1 MGCVLAIEPVHH
13 ENLSDSN
20 TFVLINMHGSSGY
33 KSCKRSRT
41 VVNFL
46 GENQQLEYTP
56 SMKFTWR
63 IENFSTLKTKKLY
76 SKIFTVGG
84 YKWRILVFPKGN
96 NVDYLSIYLDVADS
110 ATLPHGWSRYA
121 EFSLSVVNQIL
132 PKCSIQKDTKHQFN
146 ARESDWGFT
155 SFIPL
160 SDLSNPRRSYIV
172 NDTVIIEAEVVTGTV
187 AATPVASE
195 DRAGLKKSAK
205 KPAASKKVSPLT
217 SPLIE
222 TASQTETGQQIE
234 DEEEE
239 YKQEAKL
246 EEEEDKKE
254 EPEEEA
260 TDSTPSNRSS
270 LPPQP
275 KVKCKM
281 LPLRLVE
288 RSFRINRPNKLI
300 DLTQDSIG
308 ESTSIATETQLTPE
322 KTLNHEIEARLA
334 ELRNLIP
341 EKKSTVDVL
350 TSTKSILLEELDVEG
365 KQIMAEKKQAADVA
379 EAAKLAAEDA
389 QQMKKTTATFAF
401 PKLPQTFH
409 LNSTPTIPPVKFRGL
424 SSALVLLPV
433 PASSSSPQSTV
444 NFSVSGIDSPFPDRQ
459 VAVPPSMTMMAT
471 PPLDQEDEEMLV
483 PHSDLVEGP
492 QPMEVSQVE
501 PASTVENQQVEDPPS
516 MRFTWAIENFSR
528 LNTKKHYSD
537 IFIVGGY
544 KWRIL
549 IFPKGNNVDHLSMY
563 LDVADSATLQYG
575 WIRYAQFSLAVVN
588 QIHPKYSIRKDTQH
602 QFNARESDWGF
613 TSFMLL
619 NDLYDPSRGYLVND
633 VVIVEAEVA
642 VRKIQ
647 DYWSYDS
654 KKETGYVGLKNQ
666 GATCY
671 MNSLLQTLYHIPYFR
686 KAVYHMPTTENDMPT
701 GSIPL
706 ALQSL
711 FYKLQYNDTSVATK
725 ELTKS
730 FGWDTY
736 DSFMQHDVQE
746 LNRVLSEKLED
757 KMKGTVVEGTIQQL
771 FEGHHMNYIECIN
784 VDYKS
789 TRKESFYDLQL
800 DVKGCR
806 DVYASFD
813 KYVEVERLEGDNK
826 YHAEEHGLQDAK
838 KGVLFIDFP
847 PVLQLQ
853 LKRFEYDFMRD
864 TMVKIND
871 RYEFPLQL
879 DLDRENGKYLSPEA
893 DRSVRNLYTLHSV
906 LVHSGGVHGGH
917 YYAFIRP
924 TLSDQWYKFDDERVT
939 KEDMKRA
946 LEEQYGGEEELPQT
960 NPGLN
965 NTPFKFTKYS
975 NAYMLVY
982 IRESDKDKII
992 CNVDEKDIA
1001 EHLRIRLKKEQ
1012 EEKEDK
1018 RRYKAQAHL
1027 FTIIKVARDEDL
1039 AEQIGKDIY
1048 FDLVDH
1054 DKVRSFRVQKQTAF
1068 HAFKEEVAKEFG
1080 IPVQY
1085 QRFWIWAKRQ
1095 NHTYRPNRPLTAQE
1109 EAQSVGQLREMSNK
1123 THNAELKLFLE
1134 VERGPDLHPIPL
1146 PEKTREHILLF
1157 FKLYNPEKG
1166 ELRYVG
1172 RLLVKSSGK
1181 PIEYIM
1187 KLNQMAGFAPDEEL
1201 DLYEEI
1207 KFEPCVMCEHLDR
1220 RTSFRLSQIEDGDII
1235 CFQKS
1240 HPLESEEEC
1249 QYPDVPSF
1257 LEYVHNRQV
1266 VRFRTLE
1273 RPKEDEFS
1281 LELSKIHNYDEV
1293 VEKVAQK
1300 IGLDDPSKIR
1310 LTSHNCYSQQP
1321 KPQPIKYRG
1330 VEHLS
1335 EMLVH
1340 YNQTTDILYYEVLD
1354 IPLPELQGLK
1364 NLKVAFHHATKDEV
1378 VIHNIRLPKQS
1389 TVGDV
1394 INELKAK
1401 VELSHPTAELRL
1413 LEVFYHKIYKIFPPT
1428 EKIENI
1434 NDQYWT
1440 LRAEEIPEEEKNLSP
1455 HDRLIHVYHFT
1466 RETAQNQMQVQNFGE
1481 PFFLVIH
1488 EGETI
1493 AEVKVRIQKKLQVPD
1508 EEFAKW
1514 KFAFLSLGRPEY
1526 LQDSDTVFNRFQ
1538 RRDVYGAW
1546 EQYLGLEHADNTPK
1560 RSYVNQNR
1568 HTFERPALE
1577 AAKERLF
1584 TVDTP
1589 CMSVYCLCM
1598 LIASAFRKAPLDLRG
1613 CWLSIYNSSVI

>member
-1 MGCVLAIEPVHH
+1 
-13 ENLSDSN
+13 
-20 TFVLINMHGSSGY
+20 
-33 KSCKRSRT
+33 
-41 VVNFL
+41 
-46 GENQQLEYTP
+46 
-56 SMKFTWR
+56 
-63 IENFSTLKTKKLY
+63 
-76 SKIFTVGG
+76 
-84 YKWRILVFPKGN
+84 
-96 NVDYLSIYLDVADS
+96 
-110 ATLPHGWSRYA
+110 
-121 EFSLSVVNQIL
+121 
-132 PKCSIQKDTKHQFN
+132 
-146 ARESDWGFT
+146 
-155 SFIPL
+155 
-160 SDLSNPRRSYIV
+160 
-172 NDTVIIEAEVVTGTV
+172 
-187 AATPVASE
+187 
-195 DRAGLKKSAK
+195 
-205 KPAASKKVSPLT
+205 
-217 SPLIE
+217 
-222 TASQTETGQQIE
+222 
-234 DEEEE
+234 
-239 YKQEAKL
+239 
-246 EEEEDKKE
+246 
-254 EPEEEA
+254 
-260 TDSTPSNRSS
+260 
-270 LPPQP
+270 
-275 KVKCKM
+275 
-281 LPLRLVE
+281 
-288 RSFRINRPNKLI
+288 
-300 DLTQDSIG
+300 
-308 ESTSIATETQLTPE
+308 
-322 KTLNHEIEARLA
+322 
-334 ELRNLIP
+334 
-341 EKKSTVDVL
+341 
-350 TSTKSILLEELDVEG
+350 
-365 KQIMAEKKQAADVA
+365 
-379 EAAKLAAEDA
+379 
-389 QQMKKTTATFAF
+389 
-401 PKLPQTFH
+401 
-409 LNSTPTIPPVKFRGL
+409 
-424 SSALVLLPV
+424 
-433 PASSSSPQSTV
+433 
-444 NFSVSGIDSPFPDRQ
+444 
-459 VAVPPSMTMMAT
+459 MTMMT
-471 PPLDQEDEEMLV
+471 PPPLDQEDEEMLV

-501 PASTVENQQVEDPPS
+501 PASTVENQPVEDPPS
-516 MRFTWAIENFSR
+516 MKFAWTIENFSR
-528 LNTKKHYSD
+528 LNAKKHYSD
-537 IFIVGGY
+537 IFIIGSY

-563 LDVADSATLQYG
+563 LDVADSATLPYG
-575 WIRYAQFSLAVVN
+575 WSRYAQFSLAVVN
-588 QIHPKYSIRKDTQH
+588 QIHSKYSIRKDTQH

-613 TSFMLL
+613 TSFMPLSE
-619 NDLYDPSRGYLVND
+619 LYDPSRGYLVND
-633 VVIVEAEVA
+633 TVFVEAEVA
-642 VRKIQ
+642 VRKVL

-746 LNRVLSEKLED
+746 LNRVLCEKLED

-893 DRSVRNLYTLHSV
+893 DRSVRNLYTLHGV

-924 TLSDQWYKFDDERVT
+924 TLSDQWFKFDDERVT

-960 NPGLN
+960 NPGFN
-965 NTPFKFTKYS
+965 NAPFKFTKYS

-1027 FTIIKVARDEDL
+1027 YTIIKVARDEDL
-1039 AEQIGKDIY
+1039 KEQIGRDIY

-1054 DKVRSFRVQKQTAF
+1054 DKVRSFRIQKQTQF
-1068 HAFKEEVAKEFG
+1068 SLFKEEVAKEFG
-1080 IPVQY
+1080 IPVQL

-1109 EAQSVGQLREMSNK
+1109 EVQSVGQLREVSNK
-1123 THNAELKLFLE
+1123 AHNAELKLFLE
-1134 VERGPDLHPIPL
+1134 IELGLDFRPIAP
-1146 PEKTREHILLF
+1146 PEKTKEDILLF
-1157 FKLYNPEKG
+1157 FKLYDPEKG

-1172 RLLVKSSGK
+1172 RLFVKGSGK
-1181 PIEYIM
+1181 PMEILA
-1187 KLNQMAGFAPDEEL
+1187 KLKQMAGIAPDEEIE
-1201 DLYEEI
+1201 LYEEI
-1207 KFEPCVMCEHLDR
+1207 KFEPCVMCEHLDK
-1220 RTSFRLSQIEDGDII
+1220 RTSFRLSQLEDGDII

-1240 HPLESEEEC
+1240 APFEGEEDC
-1249 QYPDVPSF
+1249 RYPDVPSF
-1257 LEYVHNRQV
+1257 LEYVHNRQIV
-1266 VRFRTLE
+1266 HFRSLE
-1273 RPKEDEFS
+1273 KPKEDDFC
-1281 LELSKIHNYDEV
+1281 LELSKLHTYDDV
-1293 VEKVAQK
+1293 VERVARQ
-1300 IGLDDPSKIR
+1300 IGLDDSSKIR

-1335 EMLVH
+1335 DMLVH
-1340 YNQTTDILYYEVLD
+1340 YNQTSDILYYEVLD

-1394 INELKAK
+1394 INELKTK
-1401 VELSHPTAELRL
+1401 VELSHPNAELRL
-1413 LEVFYHKIYKIFPPT
+1413 LEVFYHKIYKIFPPN

-1440 LRAEEIPEEEKNLSP
+1440 LRAEEIPEEEKNLGP
-1455 HDRLIHVYHFT
+1455 RDRLIHVYHFT
-1466 RETAQNQMQVQNFGE
+1466 KETTQNQMQVQNFGE

-1488 EGETI
+1488 EGETL
-1493 AEVKVRIQKKLQVPD
+1493 AEVKARIQKKLQVSD

-1526 LQDSDTVFNRFQ
+1526 LQDSDIVFTRFQ

-1546 EQYLGLEHADNTPK
+1546 EQYLGLEHSDNTPK
-1560 RSYVNQNR
+1560 RSYAVNQNR
-1568 HTFERPALE
+1568 HTFEKPV
-1577 AAKERLF
+1577 K
-1584 TVDTP
+1584 
-1589 CMSVYCLCM
+1589 
-1598 LIASAFRKAPLDLRG
+1598 
-1613 CWLSIYNSSVI
+1613 IYN

>member
-1 MGCVLAIEPVHH
+1 
-13 ENLSDSN
+13 
-20 TFVLINMHGSSGY
+20 
-33 KSCKRSRT
+33 
-41 VVNFL
+41 
-46 GENQQLEYTP
+46 
-56 SMKFTWR
+56 
-63 IENFSTLKTKKLY
+63 
-76 SKIFTVGG
+76 
-84 YKWRILVFPKGN
+84 
-96 NVDYLSIYLDVADS
+96 
-110 ATLPHGWSRYA
+110 
-121 EFSLSVVNQIL
+121 
-132 PKCSIQKDTKHQFN
+132 
-146 ARESDWGFT
+146 
-155 SFIPL
+155 
-160 SDLSNPRRSYIV
+160 
-172 NDTVIIEAEVVTGTV
+172 
-187 AATPVASE
+187 
-195 DRAGLKKSAK
+195 
-205 KPAASKKVSPLT
+205 
-217 SPLIE
+217 
-222 TASQTETGQQIE
+222 
-234 DEEEE
+234 
-239 YKQEAKL
+239 
-246 EEEEDKKE
+246 
-254 EPEEEA
+254 
-260 TDSTPSNRSS
+260 
-270 LPPQP
+270 
-275 KVKCKM
+275 
-281 LPLRLVE
+281 
-288 RSFRINRPNKLI
+288 
-300 DLTQDSIG
+300 
-308 ESTSIATETQLTPE
+308 
-322 KTLNHEIEARLA
+322 
-334 ELRNLIP
+334 
-341 EKKSTVDVL
+341 
-350 TSTKSILLEELDVEG
+350 
-365 KQIMAEKKQAADVA
+365 
-379 EAAKLAAEDA
+379 
-389 QQMKKTTATFAF
+389 
-401 PKLPQTFH
+401 
-409 LNSTPTIPPVKFRGL
+409 
-424 SSALVLLPV
+424 
-433 PASSSSPQSTV
+433 
-444 NFSVSGIDSPFPDRQ
+444 
-459 VAVPPSMTMMAT
+459 MTMMT
-471 PPLDQEDEEMLV
+471 PSPLDQEDEEMLV

-492 QPMEVSQVE
+492 QPMEVVAQVE
-501 PASTVENQQVEDPPS
+501 QTSTVENQPVEDPPS
-516 MRFTWAIENFSR
+516 MKFTWTIENFTR

-537 IFIVGGY
+537 IFIVGSY
-544 KWRIL
+544 KWRVL

-563 LDVADSATLQYG
+563 LDVADSTALPYG
-575 WIRYAQFSLAVVN
+575 WSRYAQFSLAVVN
-588 QIHPKYSIRKDTQH
+588 QIHNKYSIRKDTQH

-613 TSFMLL
+613 TSFMPLSE
-619 NDLYDPSRGYLVND
+619 LYDPSRGYLVND
-633 VVIVEAEVA
+633 TVVIEAEVA
-642 VRKIQ
+642 VCKVL

-671 MNSLLQTLYHIPYFR
+671 MNSLLQTLYHISYFR

-711 FYKLQYNDTSVATK
+711 FFKLQYNDTSVATK

-746 LNRVLSEKLED
+746 LNRVLCEKLED

-784 VDYKS
+784 VEYKS

-879 DLDRENGKYLSPEA
+879 DLDRENGKYLSPES
-893 DRSVRNLYTLHSV
+893 DRSVRNLYTLHR
-906 LVHSGGVHGGH
+906 
-917 YYAFIRP
+917 F
-924 TLSDQWYKFDDERVT
+924 KFDDERVT
-939 KEDMKRA
+939 KEDVKRA

-960 NPGLN
+960 NPGFN

-1027 FTIIKVARDEDL
+1027 YTIIKVARDEDL
-1039 AEQIGKDIY
+1039 KEQIGKDIY

-1054 DKVRSFRVQKQTAF
+1054 DKVRNFRIQKQTQF
-1068 HAFKEEVAKEFG
+1068 SLFKEEVAKELG
-1080 IPVQY
+1080 IPVQF

-1095 NHTYRPNRPLTAQE
+1095 NHTYRPNRPLTPQE
-1109 EAQSVGQLREMSNK
+1109 EAQSVGQLREVSNK

-1134 VERGPDLHPIPL
+1134 VELGLDLRPIAP
-1146 PEKTREHILLF
+1146 PEKTKEDILLF
-1157 FKLYNPEKG
+1157 IKLYDPEKQ

-1172 RLLVKSSGK
+1172 RLFVKNSSK
-1181 PIEYIM
+1181 PIEILA
-1187 KLNQMAGFAPDEEL
+1187 KLNQMAGFASEEEIE
-1201 DLYEEI
+1201 LYEEI
-1207 KFEPCVMCEHLDR
+1207 KFEPCVMCEHLDKR
-1220 RTSFRLSQIEDGDII
+1220 ASFRTSQIEDGDII

-1240 HPLESEEEC
+1240 PPENEGDC
-1249 QYPDVPSF
+1249 RNPDVPSY
-1257 LEYVHNRQV
+1257 LEYVHNRQIV
-1266 VRFRTLE
+1266 HFRSLE
-1273 RPKEDEFS
+1273 KAKEDDFC
-1281 LELSKIHNYDEV
+1281 LELSKLHTYDDV
-1293 VEKVAQK
+1293 VERVARQ

-1335 EMLVH
+1335 DMLVH
-1340 YNQTTDILYYEVLD
+1340 YNQTSDILYYEVLD

-1394 INELKAK
+1394 INELKTK
-1401 VELSHPTAELRL
+1401 VELSHPNAELRL
-1413 LEVFYHKIYKIFPPT
+1413 LEVFYHKIYKFAILPSQIFPPN

-1440 LRAEEIPEEEKNLSP
+1440 LRAEEIPEEEKNLGP
-1455 HDRLIHVYHFT
+1455 QDRLIHVYHFT
-1466 RETAQNQMQVQNFGE
+1466 KESGQNQMQVQNFGE
-1481 PFFLVIH
+1481 PFFLAIH
-1488 EGETI
+1488 EGETL
-1493 AEVKVRIQKKLQVPD
+1493 AEVKMRIQKKLQVPD

-1526 LQDSDTVFNRFQ
+1526 LQDSDVVFTRFQ

-1546 EQYLGLEHADNTPK
+1546 EQYLGLEHSDNTPK
-1560 RSYVNQNR
+1560 RSYAVNQNR
-1568 HTFERPALE
+1568 HTFEKPV
-1577 AAKERLF
+1577 K
-1584 TVDTP
+1584 
-1589 CMSVYCLCM
+1589 
-1598 LIASAFRKAPLDLRG
+1598 
-1613 CWLSIYNSSVI
+1613 IYN